1 MEVGG
6 VEPPSPDANRRRLQ
20 VYAAIR
26 VVEEGMANR
35 RALPPVFRVL
45 SLPPSGPDGRQALV
59 GVGTVPRSGRRRS
72 GSVAIGAYAARAR
85 VPLLLA
91 RKRLP
96 NQEIGGSTCNPRS

>member
-26 VVEEGMANR
+26 VVEEGTANR
-35 RALPPVFRVL
+35 RALPPVFRVM
-45 SLPPSGPDGRQALV
+45 SLPRSGPRGRLAPV
-59 GVGTVPRSGRRRS
+59 GCRVSGRSGRRTRDP
-72 GSVAIGAYAARAR
+72 VAIGAYAARAR